1 MIIQHDISIV
11 DGCKVIDTHY
21 EEEWNSHPF

>member
-1 MIIQHDISIV
+1 MIIQHDISIA

-21 EEEWNSHPF
+21 EEEWNSHLF